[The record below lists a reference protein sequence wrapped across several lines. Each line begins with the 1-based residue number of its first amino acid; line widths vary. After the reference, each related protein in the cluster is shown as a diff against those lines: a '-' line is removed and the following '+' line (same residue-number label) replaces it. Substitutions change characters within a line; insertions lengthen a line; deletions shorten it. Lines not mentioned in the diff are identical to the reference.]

1 MENPLTGDKTS
12 RGTVRVVLGIDDLEL
27 NRDRSLV
34 ERVQLGDEEA
44 FAELY
49 RCHHDRLYRYCLYRL
64 GEAHEAQD
72 VVQEAFTRAW
82 ANAPRLQGDLKFYP
96 WLRTIAG
103 NLCTDVGR
111 KRARVQ
117 PAPAV
122 DPGPTE
128 GGQERIVD
136 LVDIALLEQAM
147 SRLPDRHREVLEL
160 READG
165 LTYEQLADR
174 TGTSVG
180 TVESLLWRARQ
191 GLKRQF
197 AVVSGE
203 SVLAGLPVI
212 GWLLRKAHATHSKLS
227 AQLAAWHPANLTA
240 LGGAI
245 GGLALSSVLA
255 VAFVAGGSGGSSVSP
270 PPAATIATGMVG
282 LTRPAPPLPPASQ
295 PTPSQL
301 DPTNPGSTSS
311 AAGMAGVTSTP
322 RQASSGR
329 TELVNPVNTNSA
341 AVRQEAQK
349 DPARISVGGTTVG
362 LDPQAVASYVAG
374 LLPTLTKGP

>member
-1 MENPLTGDKTS
+1 MSEGD
-12 RGTVRVVLGIDDLEL
+12 VRVALGVDDLDL

-34 ERVQLGDEEA
+34 ERIQLGDETA
-44 FAELY
+44 FEELY
-49 RCHHDRLYRYCLYRL
+49 RLHHDRLYRFCLYRL
-64 GEAHEAQD
+64 GEPHEAQD

-82 ANAPRLQGDLKFYP
+82 VNAPRIQGDLKFYP

-111 KRARVQ
+111 RRARVQ

-136 LVDIALLEQAM
+136 LVDLALLEQAM

-160 READG
+160 REGDG
-165 LTYEQLADR
+165 LSYEQLADR

-212 GWLLRKAHATHSKLS
+212 GWLMRRAHAAHTRVS
-227 AQLAAWHPANLTA
+227 AQVAAWQPQTITA
-240 LGGAI
+240 LGSAI
-245 GGLALSSVLA
+245 GGLAAGSVIA
-255 VAFVAGGSGGSSVSP
+255 VAFVVGGAGGGSSST
-270 PPAATIATGMVG
+270 PPAAVATAGAAVSA
-282 LTRPAPPLPPASQ
+282 REAPGLPPASQ
-295 PTPSQL
+295 PAPLQGGADAGPAASA
-301 DPTNPGSTSS
+301 PVGIAASGSSS
-311 AAGMAGVTSTP
+311 
-322 RQASSGR
+322 RQAPSGR
-329 TELVNPVNTNSA
+329 TEIVNPVSTNPT
-341 AVRQEAQK
+341 AVKQEAQQ
-349 DPARISVGGTTVG
+349 DPTRISVGTTTVG
-362 LDPQAVASYVAG
+362 ADPQAAVSYVAS
-374 LLPTLTKGP
+374 LLPALTKVP

>member
-1 MENPLTGDKTS
+1 MSEGD
-12 RGTVRVVLGIDDLEL
+12 VRVALGVDDLDL

-34 ERVQLGDEEA
+34 ERIQLGDETA
-44 FAELY
+44 FEELY
-49 RCHHDRLYRYCLYRL
+49 RLHHDRLYRYCLYRL
-64 GEAHEAQD
+64 GEQHEAQD

-82 ANAPRLQGDLKFYP
+82 VNAPRIQGDLKFYP

-111 KRARVQ
+111 RRARVQ
-117 PAPAV
+117 PAAAI

-128 GGQERIVD
+128 GGQDRIVD
-136 LVDIALLEQAM
+136 LVDLALLEQAM

-160 READG
+160 REGDG
-165 LTYEQLADR
+165 LSYEQMADR

-212 GWLLRKAHATHSKLS
+212 GWLVRRAHAAHTRVS
-227 AQLAAWHPANLTA
+227 AQVAAWQPQTITA
-240 LGGAI
+240 LGSAI
-245 GGLALSSVLA
+245 GGLAAGSVIA
-255 VAFVAGGSGGSSVSP
+255 VALVVGGAGGGSGGT
-270 PPAATIATGMVG
+270 PPAAVATAGAAVSSHE
-282 LTRPAPPLPPASQ
+282 APGLPPASQ
-295 PTPSQL
+295 PAPSREGPA
-301 DPTNPGSTSS
+301 DATTAASAPVGISPSGSSS
-311 AAGMAGVTSTP
+311 

-329 TELVNPVNTNSA
+329 TEIVNPVSTNPT
-341 AVRQEAQK
+341 AVRQEAQQ
-349 DPARISVGGTTVG
+349 DPTRISVGGTTVG
-362 LDPQAVASYVAG
+362 ADPQAAVSYVASI
-374 LLPTLTKGP
+374 LPTLTKIP